1 MSDDHGAHT
10 LNPTAVDRVRG
21 LTAPT
26 WVRSVAFRR
35 CVAVLLMVGAGALTV
50 IDNRIPTSPTALVAA
65 HDLKPGEVLTASDVR
80 LVPVPA
86 ELMPDDSPD
95 IEAVTGRHVTGPVHS
110 GEIIARHRL
119 LDPRLPA
126 EMTGDD
132 QARLVPVRPA
142 DESSTAFMRP
152 GDTVDL
158 LTENGDVLAR
168 AAIVALTPQVDS
180 SGRPGPVLVA
190 LPANAAHRVA
200 SAGLREQITFVL
212 H

>member
-1 MSDDHGAHT
+1 MSDDRRAHT
-10 LNPTAVDRVRG
+10 LNPTPIDRVRE

-35 CVAVLLMVGAGALTV
+35 CVAALLMVGAGVLTV
-50 IDNRIPTSPTALVAA
+50 IDNRTPTSPTALVAA
-65 HDLKPGEVLTASDVR
+65 RDLKPGEIVTADDVR
-80 LVPVPA
+80 AAPVPHD
-86 ELMPDDSPD
+86 LMPDDPPD
-95 IEAVTGRHVTGPVHS
+95 VDAIAGRHVTGPIHA
-110 GEIIARHRL
+110 GEIITRHRL

-142 DESSTAFMRP
+142 DESSTAFIRP

-168 AAIVALTPQVDS
+168 DATVALSPQSDG

-190 LPANAAHRVA
+190 LPAAAAHRVA